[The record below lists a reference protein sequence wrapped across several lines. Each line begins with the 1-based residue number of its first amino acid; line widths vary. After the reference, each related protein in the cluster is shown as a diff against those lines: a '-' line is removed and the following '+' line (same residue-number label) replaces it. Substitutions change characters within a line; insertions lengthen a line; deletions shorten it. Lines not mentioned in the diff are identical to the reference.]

1 MSCRAAGELARHPRA
16 WYHDFRDLQAA
27 RMAQARRGRAATL
40 LLDGRMQAVR
50 LQPGTRGLAGMEGSI
65 DTPID
70 TKRLVLRRLRDDWQ
84 LILSIFSG
92 ILVATTLISGAPV
105 YLDSLARQSIATT
118 IDSTVARR
126 TDGFLTIVTHLRS
139 IPVEDQQVSSSQA
152 AYFSAIERY
161 VSEVHDGTQRHLKT
175 PNILAA
181 FPGPITAGVPSRG
194 RQVEGF
200 FQYYSTIEQ
209 HVSFL
214 EGRMAG
220 LAVRR
225 GTEGPMLEA
234 VISQRLAV
242 AFDDLR
248 VGEIVVV
255 SPFVEAPVR
264 VSVRI
269 VGVFQPIDPSEGYWQ
284 GDAEKFVS
292 PRVPDP
298 DGNDPELQPLLLG
311 MFVTKEAMI
320 GALDAAFPGAVVDST
335 WYGAVDPE
343 ALKRWPSAEMRQRM
357 DALQEELAIS
367 LPGSTVRSGV
377 NILLRDFERRSFLS
391 SVPLLLLL
399 TVLGVTVVY
408 FLFMIVSYL
417 VPNRESDVALFR
429 SRGTG
434 VLQLLK
440 LYLIEGALVTG
451 AAVAVAPFL
460 AMGVVALAGKLPYFR
475 TITDGN
481 NLPVE
486 LSPWPFAMAA
496 GAGLLCLAV
505 FVVPG
510 VLGARSG
517 VIIHR
522 LSASRPPELPFVQRY
537 YVDYGLL
544 AIGGVLFW
552 ELRARGE
559 LVSGGLFSQPDVN
572 EALLLAPVLFLIV
585 VGLLF
590 FRLFPMFVRFI
601 SGESPSLA
609 HLATVAT
616 LGVLGPALA
625 VRDIDQGTSW
635 VPEIA
640 LLVAVALAYWVTVRS
655 SSRGVRAAGIIVQTA
670 LIGVFLSLEP
680 PDPDQS
686 AAIFTATITL
696 AVLVPAQLLFYLFR
710 RAARAAPVWVSMTL
724 WHMARNPL
732 QYIWLVLLLVLVSGI
747 GVLTTTVGATIDRSK
762 QERVRYDVGADLR
775 VSNLSSFHG
784 RSSAQLRETYGAIP
798 GVGSVSLALRGRGR
812 VGAGDGGDS
821 FTYMCI
827 ESDTFD
833 SWFRDDFSDKTLSD
847 LMAALRPVGSVEPLT
862 IPDGAAEIGLWVN
875 PGGYFGLV
883 FVWIV
888 VQDST
893 GRSKTVTLGRLGFP
907 GWHMLSAE
915 LPDDLQTPLRV
926 VSILLNEPGYGAVG
940 TVGHTVFDDL
950 HVVIGATGEEVLLE
964 GFEDDLTWTT
974 LTTSAIDSDELYLAS
989 ERVHTGD
996 RAAVFDFG
1004 KETNRGV
1011 RGFYRG
1017 NGGGVLPVIASSSF
1031 ADSVGSS
1038 RGSRVIVNLP
1048 GGLVPV
1054 EIRELVDY
1062 FPTVDPAGGGF
1073 LLFDLDTLVSYVDA
1087 LNPVANTSVNDVFL
1101 LTTEG
1106 STTDGNDEDVLSDLV
1121 RLVRGQGRV
1130 MGAMAQL
1137 ESLRSDPLASAGWRA
1152 MVLIA
1157 LGVILFTA
1165 GLGYVVYLSAIA
1177 DHSAGEI
1184 GLLRSLGLSR
1194 LQLVGLVGLEHL
1206 LVAMTGL
1213 SVGAWAGFQI
1223 SRLTVSSVAVADA
1236 GGRVLPPFILTTE
1249 WSIVGPLYGALAAI
1263 ILVSLL
1269 TLGRRMLRL
1278 DPRRLSRME
1287 G

>member
-1 MSCRAAGELARHPRA
+1 
-16 WYHDFRDLQAA
+16 
-27 RMAQARRGRAATL
+27 
-40 LLDGRMQAVR
+40 
-50 LQPGTRGLAGMEGSI
+50 MEGHF
-65 DTPID
+65 DTR
-70 TKRLVLRRLRDDWQ
+70 RLVLRRLRDDWQ
-84 LILSIFSG
+84 LILSIFLG

-105 YLDSLARQSIATT
+105 YLDALARQSIATT

-126 TDGFLTIVTHLRS
+126 TDGFLTMVTALRS
-139 IPVEDQQVSSSQA
+139 VPVEDQHVQSSQA
-152 AYFSAIERY
+152 AYVSAIAGN
-161 VSEVHDGTQRHLKT
+161 VSEIHTGTQRHVVT
-175 PNILAA
+175 PNSVVALPDPAA
-181 FPGPITAGVPSRG
+181 GGARSRG
-194 RQVEGF
+194 RLVEGF
-200 FQYYSTIEQ
+200 FQHYSSIEQ

-220 LAVRR
+220 VAVGR
-225 GTEGPMLEA
+225 GTQGPMLEA
-234 VISQRLAV
+234 VISQKLAE

-248 VGEIVVV
+248 VDQVVVV
-255 SPFVEAPVR
+255 SPSVDAPVAI
-264 VSVRI
+264 SARI
-269 VGVFQPIDPSEGYWQ
+269 VGIFQPIDASEGYWQ
-284 GDAEKFVS
+284 GDAEKFVN

-298 DGNDPELQPLLLG
+298 EGDDLEPPPLLLG
-311 MFVTKEAMI
+311 MFVTEEAMI
-320 GALDAAFPGAVVDST
+320 GALGAAFPGSVVSST

-357 DALQEELAIS
+357 DALQEELVIS

-399 TVLGVTVVY
+399 ATMGVTVVY

-417 VPNRESDVALFR
+417 VPGRESDVGLFR

-451 AAVAVAPFL
+451 AAVAAAPFL
-460 AMGVVALAGKLPYFR
+460 AMGVVALAGMLPYFR
-475 TITDGN
+475 HITDGAT
-481 NLPVE
+481 LPVDF
-486 LSPWPFAMAA
+486 SPLPFAMAA

-522 LSASRPPELPFVQRY
+522 LRAARPPELPFVQRY

-552 ELRARGE
+552 ELRARGQ

-590 FRLFPMFVRFI
+590 FRLFPIFVRFI

-609 HLATVAT
+609 HLATAAT

-625 VRDIDQGTSW
+625 VRGIDQGTGW
-635 VPEIA
+635 VPEVA
-640 LLVAVALAYWVTVRS
+640 LLLAVALVYWATVRS
-655 SSRGVRAAGIIVQTA
+655 SSLGARAAGIIVQTA
-670 LIGVFLSLEP
+670 LIGVVLSLEP
-680 PDPDQS
+680 PDPEGS
-686 AAIFTATITL
+686 AAIFAATL
-696 AVLVPAQLLFYLFR
+696 ALALLVPAQLLFYLFR

-732 QYIWLVLLLVLVSGI
+732 QYTWLVLLLVLVSGI
-747 GVLTTTVGATIDRSK
+747 GILATTVGATIDRSN
-762 QERVRYDVGADLR
+762 EDRVRYEVGADLR
-775 VSNLSSFHG
+775 VSNLSSFYVRSGG
-784 RSSAQLRETYGAIP
+784 RSSARLRESYGAIP
-798 GVGSVSLALRGRGR
+798 GVGSVSVALRGRGS
-812 VGAGDGGDS
+812 VGAGDGGEG
-821 FTYMCI
+821 FTYMGI

-833 SWFRDDFSDKTLSD
+833 SWFRDDFSDKTLSE
-847 LMAALRPVGSVEPLT
+847 LMAALGPVGPVEPLT
-862 IPDGAAEIGLWVN
+862 IPDGATEIRLWVN
-875 PGGYFGLV
+875 PGKYFPLV

-888 VQDST
+888 LQDST
-893 GRSKTVTLGRLGFP
+893 GSTRTVTLERLGFP

-915 LPDDLQTPLRV
+915 LPDDLQPPLRV
-926 VSILLNEPGYGAVG
+926 VSIQLNEPGYGAVG
-940 TVGHTVFDDL
+940 TVGHAVFDDL

-964 GFEDDLTWTT
+964 GFEDDLAWTA
-974 LTTSAIDSDELYLAS
+974 LPTSVIDSDELSLAS
-989 ERVHTGD
+989 ERVHSGD

-1011 RGFYRG
+1011 RGFYRAS
-1017 NGGGVLPVIASSSF
+1017 GGGALPVIASSSF
-1031 ADSVGSS
+1031 ADSVGASGGSS
-1038 RGSRVIVNLP
+1038 LIVSLP

-1054 EIRELVDY
+1054 EIIELVDY
-1062 FPTVDPAGGGF
+1062 FPTVDPAAGGF
-1073 LLFDLDTLVSYVDA
+1073 LLFDLDTLVSYLDA
-1087 LNPVANTSVNDVFL
+1087 LNPVSKTSVNEVFL
-1101 LTTEG
+1101 STTKG
-1106 STTDGNDEDVLSDLV
+1106 SATDGNDEGVLSDLV

-1130 MGAMAQL
+1130 TGASAQL
-1137 ESLRSDPLASAGWRA
+1137 ESLRIDPLVSAGWRA
-1152 MVLIA
+1152 MVPVA
-1157 LGVILFTA
+1157 VGVILFTA
-1165 GLGYVVYLSAIA
+1165 GLGYVVYLWAIA
-1177 DHSAGEI
+1177 DHGAGEI

-1194 LQLVGLVGLEHL
+1194 LQVVGLVGLEHL
-1206 LVAMTGL
+1206 LVATIGL
-1213 SVGAWAGFQI
+1213 GVGAWAGFQM

-1249 WSIVGPLYGALAAI
+1249 WSIMGPLYGALAAMF
-1263 ILVSLL
+1263 LVSLL

-1278 DPRRLSRME
+1278 DPRRLSRMASI
-1287 G
+1287 